1 MLPLLQLKALDKGRQ
16 ALKAFVVRVFRVVT
30 AIGVIQA
37 FQHQARQRCI
47 VRLLAAQY
55 GRKRPQ

>member
-37 FQHQARQRCI
+37 FNH
-47 VRLLAAQY
+47 
-55 GRKRPQ
+55 